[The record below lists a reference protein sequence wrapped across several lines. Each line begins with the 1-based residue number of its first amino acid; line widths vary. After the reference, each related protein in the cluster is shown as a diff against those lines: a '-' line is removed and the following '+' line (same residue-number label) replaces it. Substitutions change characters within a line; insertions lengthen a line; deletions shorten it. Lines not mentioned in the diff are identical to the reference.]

1 VREHADHDSET
12 VRKGRLMASLDNTMS
27 FWFTRES
34 LFRLLHDVGFTSVC
48 ECIVPLEPFKRENRI
63 TIIASK
69 GKPVFVSS
77 YPWVNDKTEDEIRRF
92 LGDSGQSTRRK
103 NGSAMSGLKQF
114 SLSVINGAL
123 RSFGLEIRR
132 T

>member
-1 VREHADHDSET
+1 
-12 VRKGRLMASLDNTMS
+12 MMS
-27 FWFTRES
+27 VS
-34 LFRLLHDVGFTSVC
+34 LFGEHCTAG
-48 ECIVPLEPFKRENRI
+48 
-63 TIIASK
+63 TIQAGNGIMIASK
-69 GKPVFVSS
+69 GKPVIAPS